1 MHRAFVSHISPDIDI
16 IELAGPEL
24 HHALHVVRVNKGQQ
38 MEVFNGEGAVFQT
51 EVAEVDKRRCLLKV
65 LQKEVFMPDLSRQ
78 VHLAIAPTKKMER
91 MEWLVEKATE
101 MGVAKIT
108 FLSTKRTERVK
119 LKTERIQKIAASA
132 VKQSGNPFLPV
143 MNGLVDFEAFLDL
156 DFDEA
161 RMYLAHCEDRLT
173 DKPHIF
179 HVHPGPSPAIILI
192 GPEGDFE
199 ENEIDTAIKKG
210 FEAISIGSN
219 TFRTETAGLLAA
231 HAVILK
237 NTP

>member
-1 MHRAFVSHISPDIDI
+1 MHRAFVYDISPDSET

-24 HHALHVVRVNKGQQ
+24 HHALHVIRVNKGQQ
-38 MEVFNGEGAVFQT
+38 VEVFNGKGVVFQT
-51 EVAEVDKRRCLLKV
+51 EVNEVDKRRCLLKIT
-65 LQKEVFMPDLSRQ
+65 QKDVIMQDPSRV

-119 LKTERIQKIAASA
+119 LKIERIQKIAASA

-143 MNGLVDFEAFLDL
+143 IKGLVDFDAFLHFN
-156 DFDEA
+156 FDEA
-161 RMYLAHCEDRLT
+161 QKYLAHCEDYLI

-179 HVHPGPSPAIILI
+179 HAHPSPSPAIIMI

-199 ENEIDTAIKKG
+199 ENEIAKAMEKG
-210 FEAISIGSN
+210 FNTISIGSN
-219 TFRTETAGLLAA
+219 IFRTETAGLLAA

-237 NTP
+237 NTF